1 MFKKVLI
8 LFSFLVFV
16 VTGAFAGTTGKISGT
31 VVDKETGE
39 PLPGVNIVIEGT
51 TMGAA
56 TDNNGAY
63 YILNVPPGTYSVV
76 ASMIGYQKEKVTG
89 VRVSADLTTEVNFR
103 LSSTVVEL
111 GEAVTVVAERPLIQK
126 DMTASQSL
134 VGAEEIDN
142 TAVNSFESVMIAM
155 PGFVVAGGSEGGTVS
170 VAEGGGIHVRGGRGG
185 QLGFMIDGFYV
196 EDALYGGIGS
206 DVTRDGI
213 QELSVIT
220 GTFNAEYGE
229 ALSGVVNIVTKEGG
243 SKLEGKLRFATD
255 ELMIGKLGDIKENN
269 WRTTRMEAS
278 IGGPVPGT
286 NNKVR
291 FFFSGDRNYTNTYLN
306 ITKHVVRQDVEHFTI
321 PDSIVDIFV
330 DENNFVQTPT
340 PDNIASLRKQ
350 KQVAGAEHYHNNNT
364 FNRRWRGTGKITIT
378 PNANMKLILGFTGTR
393 QEYKNYS
400 QAFKPNP
407 DRAGWTKADNLMT
420 NFTWNHT
427 LSPSTFYTLR
437 GAVFTIWN
445 RFGRFKPHDQIVQPL
460 RSGPF
465 SNFPFAAF
473 GGQSNYEF
481 LGAYPDPTGATVV
494 INGDTLRAPAYSEEN
509 DDQNYRSQTITFNFD
524 VTSQI
529 SRYHQIKTGFEFK
542 QLDLRNHIIN
552 GIKTSN
558 DTTLYRFKPIQ
569 LAAYI
574 QDKIEF
580 KDMVINIGLRWDYL
594 DPKSPYVATTNDL
607 TRQSGRVEQAKK
619 KIHLSPRLGFGYP
632 ITDRAVLHFAYGM
645 FTQNPDYNFFY
656 RGIYRDSPLYPFPD
670 IAEHFIVGNANLK
683 PERTTAY
690 EIGTELLL
698 SDDIAMDVTLFY
710 KDIYDYVS
718 TKYFPFAQ
726 PQDYFTFVNE
736 DYANARGIEISIEKR
751 FSNYFSARINYTY
764 SRAEGNSQ
772 SEFTHFNEYI
782 NASVLQEV
790 PPKKTITL
798 AWDQP
803 HTLNFIID
811 VRKPNDW
818 GLNIYGRFG
827 SGLPYTPTDGR
838 GRLTDERNSARLPW
852 NGTIDV
858 RLNKDFNFMGLRER
872 IFVDITN
879 LFNKRNVFSVFSST
893 GSPTFDLIPGRSEEF
908 MDRPHW
914 FGPPRHI
921 EAGIQIVF

>member
-1 MFKKVLI
+1 MLKRLTIFFMLLI
-8 LFSFLVFV
+8 FPTCFV
-16 VTGAFAGTTGKISGT
+16 FAGTTGKITGT
-31 VVDKETGE
+31 VIDKETKE
-39 PLPGVNIVIEGT
+39 PLPGVNIVLEGT

-56 TDNNGAY
+56 TDENGSY
-63 YILNVPPGTYSVV
+63 FILNVPPGMYTVV
-76 ASMIGYQKEKVTG
+76 ASMIGYQVEKVTQ
-89 VRVSADLTTEVNFR
+89 VRVSADLTTEINFE

-111 GEAVTVVAERPLIQK
+111 GEAVEVVAERPLIQK
-126 DMTASQSL
+126 DMTATQTIMES
-134 VGAEEIDN
+134 EEIEN
-142 TAVNSFESVMIAM
+142 AAVNSFESIMIAA
-155 PGFVVAGGSEGGTVS
+155 PGFIVAGGSEGGTVS
-170 VAEGGGIHVRGGRGG
+170 VGEGGGIHVRGGRGG
-185 QLGFMIDGFYV
+185 QLGYMIDGFYV

-243 SKLEGKLRFATD
+243 NKLEGKLRFATD
-255 ELMIGKLGDIKENN
+255 ELLIGSLGDVKENN
-269 WRTTRMEAS
+269 WRTNRFEFS
-278 IGGPVPGT
+278 LGGPVPAFG
-286 NNKVR
+286 NKLK
-291 FFFSGDRNYTNTYLN
+291 FYFSVDRNYTNTYLN
-306 ITKHVVRQDVEHFTI
+306 ITKHTLRQDALHFTI
-321 PDSIVDIFV
+321 PDSIVELYV
-330 DENNFVQTPT
+330 DENNIVQTPT
-340 PDNIASLRKQ
+340 PENIATLNKQ
-350 KQVAGAEHYHNNNT
+350 KQTKGAVHYHNNNT
-364 FNRRWRGTGKITIT
+364 FNRLWRGTGKITFV
-378 PNANMKLILGFTGTR
+378 PSPNMKLVLGFNGTK

-400 QAFKPNP
+400 QAFKANP
-407 DRAGWTKADNLMT
+407 ERAAWSKVDNLMT

-427 LSPSTFYTLR
+427 LSPKTFYTLR

-445 RFGRFKPHDQIVQPL
+445 RFGRFKPHDQIVVPL

-465 SNFPFAAF
+465 NNFPFAVF

-481 LGAYPDPTGATVV
+481 LGAYPDPEGNTVV
-494 INGDTLRAPAYSEEN
+494 INGDTLIAPAYSEAN

-524 VTSQI
+524 ITSQV
-529 SRYHQIKTGFEFK
+529 SRHHQVKAGFEFK

-558 DTTLYRFKPIQ
+558 DTTLYRFKPVQ
-569 LAAYI
+569 MAAYI

-580 KDMVINIGLRWDYL
+580 KDMVINVGLRWDYL

-607 TRQSGRVEQAKK
+607 TKQTGEVKPAEK

-656 RGIYRDSPLYPFPD
+656 RGIYTGSPLYPFPD
-670 IAEHFIVGNANLK
+670 IAEHFIIGNANLK

-690 EIGTELLL
+690 ELGTELMLG
-698 SDDIAMDVTLFY
+698 DDIAVDITLFY
-710 KDIYDYVS
+710 KDIYNYVS

-736 DYANARGIEISIEKR
+736 DYANSRGIEVSVEKR

-782 NASVLQEV
+782 NASVLQEI
-790 PPKKTITL
+790 PPKRTITL

-803 HTLNFIID
+803 HTLNFIFDI
-811 VRKPNDW
+811 RKPNDW
-818 GLNIYGRFG
+818 GINIYGRFG
-827 SGLPYTPTDGR
+827 SGLPYSPTDAR
-838 GRLTDERNSARLPW
+838 GRLVDERNSARLPW
-852 NGTIDV
+852 YGTVDV
-858 RLNKDFNFMGLRER
+858 RLNKDFNFFGLRQR
-872 IFVDITN
+872 FFMDITN
-879 LFNKRNVFSVFSST
+879 IFNKRNVIRVFSST
-893 GSPTFDLIPGRSEEF
+893 GSPTFDLVPGRSEEF

-914 FGPPRHI
+914 FGAPRHV
-921 EAGIQIVF
+921 EAGLQIIF